1 MQDEYDFTKA
11 VRGKFYRPGLKLIP
25 PVHLEPEV
33 LDYLAQRAKA
43 NGITL
48 NALVNSILKKDIEA
62 MESEK

>member
-33 LDYLAQRAKA
+33 LDYLAERAKA

-62 MESEK
+62 MEREK

>member
-33 LDYLAQRAKA
+33 LD
-43 NGITL
+43 TL
-48 NALVNSILKKDIEA
+48 QSVPRPMASR
-62 MESEK
+62 